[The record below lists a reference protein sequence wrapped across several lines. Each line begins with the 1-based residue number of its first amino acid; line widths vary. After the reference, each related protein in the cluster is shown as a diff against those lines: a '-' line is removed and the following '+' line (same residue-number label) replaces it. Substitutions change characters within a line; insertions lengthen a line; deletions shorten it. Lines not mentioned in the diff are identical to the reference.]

1 MFPIMDQ
8 NRRVIGFGGR
18 VMGDAK
24 PKYLNS
30 PETKIFEKSRNLYG
44 LYAARTSRKDHMII
58 CEGYMD
64 VISLHSAGFTNAVAS
79 LGTALT
85 SQQAALIHRYVKSA
99 ILMYDSDE
107 AGIKAARRA
116 IPLLREAG
124 INPKVCDLKPYK
136 DPDEFIKG
144 LGAAELEKR
153 IEKAGNGFM
162 FEIEQLKKSFDLTDP
177 QGMADFQNVIVA
189 ELLKFPDEIERNSY
203 LESMARTYNI
213 DPDLLRRQLARLAM
227 KGTSPPPKTVDEIKP
242 PVARVKDPAA
252 LRDEKILLS
261 WMSRDEGL
269 TKYLKEYIT
278 ENDFTSDIHKEL
290 VNALYDQARSGTF
303 NPVSILNRFEDV
315 EEKSAAAAVL
325 EGHLLPDNVND
336 RNRAVL
342 EVLAAIKERSYNRAL
357 ESADIT
363 DPEVMQ
369 KFLLEKQKLEEL
381 KRGGLAIGG

>member
-1 MFPIMDQ
+1 
-8 NRRVIGFGGR
+8 
-18 VMGDAK
+18 
-24 PKYLNS
+24 
-30 PETKIFEKSRNLYG
+30 
-44 LYAARTSRKDHMII
+44 
-58 CEGYMD
+58 
-64 VISLHSAGFTNAVAS
+64 
-79 LGTALT
+79 
-85 SQQAALIHRYVKSA
+85 
-99 ILMYDSDE
+99 
-107 AGIKAARRA
+107 
-116 IPLLREAG
+116 
-124 INPKVCDLKPYK
+124 
-136 DPDEFIKG
+136 
-144 LGAAELEKR
+144 
-153 IEKAGNGFM
+153 M
-162 FEIEQLKKSFDLTDP
+162 FEIEQLKRSFDLTDP

-269 TKYLKEYIT
+269 TKYINEYLT

-325 EGHLLPDNVND
+325 EGHLLPDNVDD